1 MTREACC
8 AKRRGRGRCPF
19 HASRF
24 TRYVL
29 SRPAPLHH
37 HLPAPTRRYGF
48 SLIEVMIVVVIIGL
62 LAGVVTYAT
71 SGYLGRAKRE
81 RARSDVATYAGAVD
95 GYYLANGRY
104 PDNREGLKAL
114 APNFV
119 KVVQN
124 DPWGRPYQYVQP
136 GRTGPYD
143 VVCYGADG
151 REGGTGDD
159 ADITNSDVA
168 TTAGPDHRSSAR

>member
-1 MTREACC
+1 MS
-8 AKRRGRGRCPF
+8 F
-19 HASRF
+19 NN
-24 TRYVL
+24 
-29 SRPAPLHH
+29 
-37 HLPAPTRRYGF
+37 PTRNRRAF

-71 SGYLGRAKRE
+71 SGYLSRAKRE
-81 RARSDVATYAGAVD
+81 RARSDIATYSGAVD

-104 PDNREGLKAL
+104 PDNQQGLRVL

-136 GRTGPYD
+136 GRASAFD
-143 VVCYGADG
+143 VICYGADG

-159 ADITNSDVA
+159 ADITNADVA
-168 TTAGPDHRSSAR
+168 QPNDRRPAQR

>member
-1 MTREACC
+1 MSSIEQPA
-8 AKRRGRGRCPF
+8 RRARR
-19 HASRF
+19 RI
-24 TRYVL
+24 
-29 SRPAPLHH
+29 PA
-37 HLPAPTRRYGF
+37 F

-62 LAGVVTYAT
+62 LAAVVTYAT

-81 RARSDVATYAGAVD
+81 RARADIATYSGAVD
-95 GYYLANGRY
+95 GYFLANGRY
-104 PDNREGLKAL
+104 PDNRAGLRAL

-136 GRTGPYD
+136 GRSAPFD
-143 VVCYGADG
+143 VICYGADG

-159 ADITNSDVA
+159 ADITSADVA
-168 TTAGPDHRSSAR
+168 APVDRRALAK